1 MKLAEALQLRGDLQ
15 KRMEQLSHRL
25 RMNATYQEGDKP
37 AEDPVALLAE
47 YDICAAELEQLMARI
62 NRTNSETVTDAGTL
76 TELLAKRDCL
86 KLRAV
91 TYREFLSAASD
102 LRGRAT
108 RSEIRILSS
117 VDVPKYRKVADAIAR
132 ELRELDNVIQ
142 AANWS
147 TELK

>member
-15 KRMEQLSHRL
+15 KRMQQLSHRL
-25 RMNATYQEGDKP
+25 LMNATCQEGEKP
-37 AEDPVALLAE
+37 AEDPVALLKE
-47 YDICAAELEQLMARI
+47 YDGCAAQLEELMACI
-62 NRTNSETVTDAGTL
+62 NRTNSETVTASGTL

-86 KLRAV
+86 KLQV
-91 TYREFLSAASD
+91 QTYRDFLQAASD
-102 LRGRAT
+102 LRSRAT

-117 VDVPKYRKVADAIAR
+117 VDVPVYRKQADELAR
-132 ELRELDNVIQ
+132 RLRELDNVIQ

>member
-37 AEDPVALLAE
+37 AEDPVALLME
-47 YDICAAELEQLMARI
+47 YDSCASQLEELLARI
-62 NRTNSETVTDAGTL
+62 NRTNSETVTASGTL

-86 KLRAV
+86 KLRV
-91 TYREFLSAASD
+91 QTYREFLLAASD

-117 VDVPKYRKVADAIAR
+117 VDVPQYRKVADAIAK

>member
-15 KRMEQLSHRL
+15 KRMHQLGQRL
-25 RMNATYQEGDKP
+25 LMNATCQEGEKP

-47 YDICAAELEQLMARI
+47 FNDCAAQLEDMMARI
-62 NRTNSETVTDAGTL
+62 NRTNSETMTAEGTL
-76 TELLAKRDCL
+76 TELLARRDCL
-86 KLRAV
+86 KLQV
-91 TYREFLSAASD
+91 QTYRDFLQAASD
-102 LRGRAT
+102 LRSRAT

-117 VDVPKYRKVADAIAR
+117 VDVPVYRKQADDLAR
-132 ELRELDNVIQ
+132 RLRELDNVIQ

>member
-15 KRMEQLSHRL
+15 KRMQQLGHRL

-37 AEDPVALLAE
+37 AEDPAQLLAE
-47 YDICAAELEQLMARI
+47 FEQCAAQLEEMMARI
-62 NRTNSETVTDAGTL
+62 NRTNSETVTASGTL
-76 TELLAKRDCL
+76 TELLARRDCL
-86 KLRAV
+86 KLRV
-91 TYREFLSAASD
+91 ETYRDFLQSASD

-117 VDVPKYRKVADAIAR
+117 VDVPEYRKKADAIAK